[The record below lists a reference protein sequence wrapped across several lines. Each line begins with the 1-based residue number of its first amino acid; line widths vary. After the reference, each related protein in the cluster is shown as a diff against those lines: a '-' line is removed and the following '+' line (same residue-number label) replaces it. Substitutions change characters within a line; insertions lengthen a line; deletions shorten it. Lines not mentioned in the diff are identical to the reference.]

1 MKRLALA
8 CFPMDY
14 LEPTSRRPC
23 GSVHEGSVRCLFL
36 QKVERFLENG
46 IAVIE
51 LLIADAKRWKQIHH
65 LAEGPHQYT
74 PLSCQPAQHFS
85 CRV

>member
-1 MKRLALA
+1 
-8 CFPMDY
+8 MDY
-14 LEPTSRRPC
+14 LEPMSRRPC

-51 LLIADAKRWKQIHH
+51 LLIADAKRWK
-65 LAEGPHQYT
+65 
-74 PLSCQPAQHFS
+74 
-85 CRV
+85 